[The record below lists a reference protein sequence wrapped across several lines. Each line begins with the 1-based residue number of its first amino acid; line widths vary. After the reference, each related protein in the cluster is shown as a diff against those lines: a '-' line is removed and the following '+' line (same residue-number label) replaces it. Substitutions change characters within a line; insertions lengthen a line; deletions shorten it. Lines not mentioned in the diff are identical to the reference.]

1 MTDRIPPIGPVGG
14 AKGVGGGAVIPSV
27 TRANSEDRRGQE
39 RRSADRRA
47 KKESASRDLVPV
59 GKPVHHDP
67 AGPAARTVSTADA
80 AAAAAAFSAQM
91 LGQGGQRNGIKG
103 GPVVLDAA
111 RATYLGAEYAGEK
124 DRRPPAGTTKRTD
137 I

>member
-1 MTDRIPPIGPVGG
+1 VT
-14 AKGVGGGAVIPSV
+14 GVGGGAVTPAV
-27 TRANSEDRRGQE
+27 TRTSNEDRRGQE

-59 GKPVHHDP
+59 GKAVHHDP
-67 AGPAARTVSTADA
+67 AGPAASKAAMTEAQA
-80 AAAAAAFSAQM
+80 AAAGFAAQM

-103 GPVVLDAA
+103 GPPVMDKA
-111 RATYLGAEYAGEK
+111 RSAYLGAEYAGEK
-124 DRRPPAGTTKRTD
+124 DRRPPVGTTKRTD

>member
-1 MTDRIPPIGPVGG
+1 MTRT
-14 AKGVGGGAVIPSV
+14 S
-27 TRANSEDRRGQE
+27 NEDRRGQE

-67 AGPAARTVSTADA
+67 AGPAASKAAHAAAMTEAQA
-80 AAAAAAFSAQM
+80 AAAGFAAQM

-103 GPVVLDAA
+103 GPPVMDAA
-111 RATYLGAEYAGEK
+111 RSAYLGAEYTGEK
-124 DRRPPAGTTKRTD
+124 DRRPAAGATKRTD

>member
-1 MTDRIPPIGPVGG
+1 MSSRVPPVGPVT
-14 AKGVGGGAVIPSV
+14 GVGGGAVTPAV
-27 TRANSEDRRGQE
+27 TRTSNEDRRGQE

-59 GKPVHHDP
+59 GKAVHHDP
-67 AGPAARTVSTADA
+67 AGPAASKAAMTEAQA
-80 AAAAAAFSAQM
+80 AAAGFAAQM

-103 GPVVLDAA
+103 GPPVMDKA
-111 RATYLGAEYAGEK
+111 RSAYLGAEYAGEK
-124 DRRPPAGTTKRTD
+124 DRRPPVGTTKRTD

>member
-1 MTDRIPPIGPVGG
+1 MSGRVPPVSPIG
-14 AKGVGGGAVIPSV
+14 GVGGGAVIPAV
-27 TRANSEDRRGQE
+27 TRANDEDRRAQE

-47 KKESASRDLVPV
+47 KKESASRELVPV

-67 AGPAARTVSTADA
+67 AGAAASKKPLTEAQ
-80 AAAAAAFSAQM
+80 AAAAAFAAQM

-103 GPVVLDAA
+103 GPPVMDAA
-111 RATYLGAEYAGEK
+111 RSAYLGAEYTGEK
-124 DRRPPAGTTKRTD
+124 ERRPPVGTTKRTD